1 MLISHQQ
8 NDLAFSDAMHCIAP
22 RNALHP
28 PTQCIAS
35 APASVCEE
43 RRLHL
48 EIPSHCFSH
57 SRMVFPVTTYSP
69 NPHSCGNN
77 KESEKLMGNTE
88 ETATTYEHCTYGIN
102 EVVHRIYVRGEI
114 SNIWHGTHRSKEP
127 AEQEHTYH
135 KEPHYEDHLLHGIA
149 IIGDD
154 KSETAPEECQQ
165 HSQGKDK
172 P

>member
-1 MLISHQQ
+1 MWDAYIPP
-8 NDLAFSDAMHCIAP
+8 AKFSLLR
-22 RNALHP
+22 RNALHRA
-28 PTQCIAS
+28 TQCIAS

-48 EIPSHCFSH
+48 GIPSHCFSH
-57 SRMVFPVTTYSP
+57 LRMVFPVTTYSQ

-88 ETATTYEHCTYGIN
+88 ETTTTYEHSTYGIN
-102 EVVHRIYVRGEI
+102 KVVHRIYVRGEI
-114 SNIWHGTHRSKEP
+114 SKIWHGTHRSKKP

-135 KEPHYEDHLLHGIA
+135 KEPHYEDRLLHGIA
-149 IIGDD
+149 INGDD
-154 KSETAPEECQQ
+154 KAETAPEEGQQ

>member
-8 NDLAFSDAMHCIAP
+8 NDLAFSDAMHCNP
-22 RNALHP
+22 QRNALHP
-28 PTQCIAS
+28 LLQAF
-35 APASVCEE
+35 AVK

-48 EIPSHCFSH
+48 GIPSHCFSH
-57 SRMVFPVTTYSP
+57 LRMVFPVTTYSP

-88 ETATTYEHCTYGIN
+88 ETATTYEHSTYGIN

-135 KEPHYEDHLLHGIA
+135 KEPHYEDRLLHGIA